1 MLYKKYHR
9 NYIRQFKKGTMFILK
24 DYADNY
30 IRKVTEEPYIELWD
44 EGEFYITVKVMVLR
58 EASSLLRDVT
68 SLGLWLNSV
77 NSVTS
82 LIDYNGRLMKKDV
95 IQKIS

>member
-1 MLYKKYHR
+1 
-9 NYIRQFKKGTMFILK
+9 MFILK
-24 DYADNY
+24 GYADNC
-30 IRKVTEEPYIELWD
+30 IRKVTVEPYIELWD
-44 EGEFYITVKVMVLR
+44 EDEFYITVKVIVLR
-58 EASSLLRDVT
+58 ETT
-68 SLGLWLNSV
+68 SLGLWLDSV

>member
-9 NYIRQFKKGTMFILK
+9 FYVRQFRKGTMFILK
-24 DYADNY
+24 GYADNC
-30 IRKVTEEPYIELWD
+30 IRKVTVEPYIELWD
-44 EGEFYITVKVMVLR
+44 EDEFYITVKVIVLR
-58 EASSLLRDVT
+58 DAVGI
-68 SLGLWLNSV
+68 GLWLDSV

>member
-9 NYIRQFKKGTMFILK
+9 NYVSQFKKGTMFILK
-24 DYADNY
+24 GYADDC
-30 IRKVTEEPYIELWD
+30 IRKVTEEPYIELLD
-44 EGEFYITVKVMVLR
+44 EDEFYITVKVIVLR
-58 EASSLLRDVT
+58 DAIG
-68 SLGLWLNSV
+68 LGLWLNSV
-77 NSVTS
+77 NSLTT

>member
-24 DYADNY
+24 GYADDG
-30 IRKVTEEPYIELWD
+30 IRKVTVEPYIELWD
-44 EGEFYITVKVMVLR
+44 GEEFYITIKNLVLR
-58 EASSLLRDVT
+58 ETISR
-68 SLGLWLNSV
+68 V

-82 LIDYNGRLMKKDV
+82 LIDYNGWLMKKDV
-95 IQKIS
+95 IQKISQELH